1 MKVLHNVII
10 LDRSGSMAGAKY
22 ETATRGVIDEL
33 KEMDKHKGE
42 LSVTQTVIEFEGDE
56 KNPNVTV
63 HTFMMP
69 SSNVKTI
76 RFKGTAGGTPLY
88 LTIESTINKLLE
100 HVNAGEKVLLKIFTD
115 GADTTNYNPATL
127 KALIN
132 KVEELHEFTVTF
144 EGTKF
149 DGEKV
154 HHDIG
159 VKLDNMSF
167 HANDVSSIKMS
178 GLSRSKGTMNY
189 MESYSKGEQ
198 NVSSKGFYSAP
209 EQEQTSAP
217 KEEEKP

>member
-1 MKVLHNVII
+1 MKVLHNAII
-10 LDRSGSMAGAKY
+10 LDRSGSMKGAKY
-22 ETATRGVIDEL
+22 ETATRGVIDEI

-42 LSVTQTVIEFEGDE
+42 LYVTQTVIEFEGDE

-76 RFKGTAGGTPLY
+76 KFKGTAGGTPLY
-88 LTIESTINKLLE
+88 MTIESTINKLLE
-100 HVNAGEKVLLKIFTD
+100 HINPGEKVLLKIFTD

-154 HHDIG
+154 HQDIG
-159 VKLDNMSF
+159 IKFDNMSF
-167 HANDVSSIKMS
+167 HQNDEFSIQRSS
-178 GLSRSKGTMNY
+178 LSRGVSTASY
-189 MESYSKGEQ
+189 MAAVNDGMEGAELKSR
-198 NVSSKGFYSAP
+198 GFYSP
-209 EQEQTSAP
+209 G
-217 KEEEKP
+217 KEEDTTPKP